1 MSTQKVIVSGYEV
14 SQVPETPAS
23 APTGSTPPPTGFN
36 AARLTPAIPWWAR
49 IGLSLVALCFPLLC
63 LITLILRI
71 AFRAETPRIKYA
83 WTGFLATL
91 LMVSGLLTLLA
102 GTAAFFMAPV
112 PIITGSG
119 LADLDERS
127 SFASLPSATVLTSV
141 EASAKL
147 KPLVIVVS
155 PSATRLWSQT
165 QTNQPSN
172 IFGAGELLHAD
183 RDGYLFVTA
192 KHVAQPVRNATAR
205 FGTKPSHA
213 LIATQEGTW
222 GTADIIATADTL
234 DLALLWLPR
243 HGGSQTPVPTFTQP
257 LTAIRDGAAVFVIG
271 HPEGLRYTLST
282 GIVSGFRDQAIQI
295 SAAVSPGNSGGPV
308 YDDHGNL
315 AGIVSSKFDR
325 NQDANAENL
334 SFAVKPA
341 ALLTPDAWH
350 FAPGGRDH
358 LQSYLTGLHP

>member
-14 SQVPETPAS
+14 SQIPEALLTSTSPS
-23 APTGSTPPPTGFN
+23 NTPPP
-36 AARLTPAIPWWAR
+36 AKLTPAIPWWAR

-63 LITLILRI
+63 IVTVILRI
-71 AFRAETPRIKYA
+71 AFRAETPRIKFA

-91 LMVSGLLTLLA
+91 LIVSGLFMLLV
-102 GTAAFFMAPV
+102 GTIAFYIAPA

-119 LADLDERS
+119 LADLDERA
-127 SFASLPSATVLTSV
+127 SFPTLPTPTALTSV

-155 PSATRLWSQT
+155 PSATRLWSHAQT
-165 QTNQPSN
+165 DAPSN
-172 IFGAGELLHAD
+172 TFGAGELLHAD
-183 RDGYLFVTA
+183 KDGYLFVTA
-192 KHVAQPVRNATAR
+192 KHVAQLPLGR
-205 FGTKPSHA
+205 FGAKASHV
-213 LIATQEGTW
+213 LLSTQEGTW
-222 GTADIIATADTL
+222 GTADIIATADQL

-243 HGGSQTPVPTFTQP
+243 HTGTLAFTQP
-257 LTAIRDGAAVFVIG
+257 LTAISDGAAVFVIG
-271 HPEGLRYTLST
+271 HPEGLKYTLST

-341 ALLTPDAWH
+341 ALLTPDVWH
-350 FAPGGRDH
+350 FAAGGRDR
-358 LQSYLTGLHP
+358 LQSYINALHSTK

>member
-14 SQVPETPAS
+14 SQVPEPPINSTPAGN
-23 APTGSTPPPTGFN
+23 APPTLS
-36 AARLTPAIPWWAR
+36 RLTPAIPWWAR

-63 LITLILRI
+63 VITVILRV
-71 AFRAETPRIKYA
+71 AFRAETPRVKHA
-83 WTGFLATL
+83 WTGCLATL
-91 LMVSGLLTLLA
+91 LMISGLLMLTA
-102 GTAAFFMAPV
+102 GAFAFFLAPV
-112 PIITGSG
+112 PVITGSG
-119 LADLDERS
+119 LADLDERAR
-127 SFASLPSATVLTSV
+127 FPTLPAATAFTSV
-141 EASAKL
+141 EVSQQL

-165 QTNQPSN
+165 QTDAPSN
-172 IFGAGELLHAD
+172 SFGAGELLHAD
-183 RDGYLFVTA
+183 KDGYLLVTA
-192 KHVAQPVRNATAR
+192 KHVAQLRKGG
-205 FGTKPSHA
+205 FGTTPSHV
-213 LIATQEGTW
+213 LVSTQEGTW

-243 HGGSQTPVPTFTQP
+243 HSGTQTFTQP
-257 LTAIRDGAAVFVIG
+257 LTAIRDGATVFVIG
-271 HPEGLRYTLST
+271 HPEGLKYTLST
-282 GIVSGFRDQAIQI
+282 GIVSGFRDQTIQI

-341 ALLTPDAWH
+341 ALLTPGTWH
-350 FAPGGRDH
+350 FATGGRDH
-358 LQSYLTGLHP
+358 LQSYLNALNPLNATHPGK